1 MNALTVFKA
10 SAGSGK
16 TFTLAIQY
24 IKLLVLASEGGE
36 YARILAVTFTN
47 KATTE
52 MKDRILCQLYG
63 IGQGLPSSNDYYEA
77 LCRSIQSDGIEVPSE
92 EELRSRCRRALHQ
105 ILHDYNRF
113 RVQTI
118 DAFFQSVLRGLAH
131 ELGLTANLQVE
142 IGDKEVLSKAV
153 DRIFDR
159 LQDDEVLLDWVMSLV
174 EDQIMNNQRW
184 DVTNSVKAFGSTIF
198 NEDYLM
204 RGDKL
209 RALLTDDKA
218 LRQVISQIS
227 QLQNQA
233 RSAAIQLGNELAGT
247 LASLSVDYTDFSN
260 GSDLG
265 KLASKLQAGDMT
277 INISNRIHKFANDPL
292 TLVKMSDRRRRPDLI
307 EAADQV
313 ADVLSHIVD
322 TFDKLQYT
330 YNSAYQTQAH
340 IKLLRLLADIDREVT
355 SINSETS
362 RFNLAKTPI
371 LLRRMIGES
380 DAPFIFEKIGAQ
392 LKNVMIDE
400 FQDTSRLQ
408 WQNFRTLLLESFAK
422 GGSNLLV
429 GDVKQS
435 IYRWRGGDWHM
446 LANIEHTV
454 EPAPRIET
462 LDTNYRSFRQV
473 IEFNNEFF
481 LAAVPELDNV
491 SAAEV
496 ALIDEPFSFASAYAD
511 VKQKI
516 PANRTSSGFVRIS
529 VQSAKEFESREA
541 REAAVINDMMQ
552 QIRLLHDSGL
562 PYDKMTILVR
572 FKDEAKTI
580 IEAFSKVNDMPS
592 IVSDE
597 AFYYSSSSA
606 VVALITAL
614 RLLDTPN
621 DPVATYY
628 LMNLCLEVM
637 PLDEQLKELPL
648 YDLLETLYQR
658 LNLDQIPGQD
668 TYVMGFF
675 DAVMDFVHQETS
687 DIRSFLR
694 YWDEKLNQ
702 ESIPAGQVDGIR
714 IITIHKSK
722 GLEFH
727 TVLMPFCT
735 WDFDSDRRAKHKSFI
750 WCTPDEEP
758 YAQLQLVPVT
768 LSKMSTN
775 SIFASPY
782 AREHLYKRLD
792 EFNALYVGFTR
803 ARCNLYAWAVGDG
816 DNLQNPTRTVGDLLA
831 KIYPNGHER
840 GLPVSHAKAE
850 KSTDDN
856 RLIPHRKPTDVTMC
870 SYPLTATFRQSNQSK
885 LFVAQPDNELD
896 DFSLSIS
903 SQEQQYI
910 EIGRLLHS
918 VLQQIETTA
927 DIPHVLDALE
937 REGIISRRQADG
949 SYISVRRNDLEG
961 WLQKGLE
968 QPTVSTWFN
977 GEWHLFTECSIA
989 SIDTISHQPMVKRP
1003 DRVMVSAD
1011 ERRVVVVDF
1020 KFGRPHK
1027 DYEGQVL
1034 EYISLLKQ
1042 MYPNAAVEGYL
1053 WYVYSAKVQPV
1064 LSKRAT
1070 SSRGRSEIDNN
1081 QLTLDF

>member
-24 IKLLVLASEGGE
+24 IKMLVLAPEGGE

-52 MKDRILCQLYG
+52 MKDRILSQLYG
-63 IGQGLPSSNDYYEA
+63 LGHSLPSSYDYYEA
-77 LCRSIQSDGIEVPSE
+77 LCRSIREDGIEVPSE
-92 EELRSRCRRALHQ
+92 EELRRRCRQALHQ

-118 DAFFQSVLRGLAH
+118 DAFFQSILRGLAH

-142 IGDKEVLSKAV
+142 ISDKEVLSKAV

-184 DVTNSVKAFGSTIF
+184 DVTNNVKRFGSTIF

-209 RALLTDDKA
+209 RELLADDEA
-218 LRQVISQIS
+218 LRKIISQIR
-227 QLQNQA
+227 QVHEQA
-233 RSAAIQLGNELAGT
+233 RPAVIQYGNELADT
-247 LASLSVDYTDFSN
+247 IQSLGVDYGDFSN
-260 GSDLG
+260 GDDLE
-265 KLASKLQAGDMT
+265 AFVSKLQDGNM
-277 INISNRIHKFANDPL
+277 SLKFSKRLRDWSTDPL
-292 TLVKMSDRRRRPDLI
+292 TLVRKTDQRRRPELVGI
-307 EAADQV
+307 ADSV
-313 ADVLSHIVD
+313 SDVLARVLAGY
-322 TFDKLQYT
+322 DKWQYI
-330 YNSAYQTQAH
+330 YNSSHQTLAH
-340 IKLLRLLADIDREVT
+340 IKKLRLLVDIDREVT
-355 SINSETS
+355 AINSETS

-446 LANIEHTV
+446 LANIEQTV
-454 EPAPRIET
+454 EPTPRIET
-462 LDTNYRSFRQV
+462 LDTNYRSFRQI

-481 LAAVPELDNV
+481 LAAIPKMDKI

-496 ALIDEPFSFASAYAD
+496 ALANEPFSFAAAYAD
-511 VKQKI
+511 VKQEV
-516 PANRTSSGFVRIS
+516 PANRSAAGFVRIN
-529 VQSAKEFESREA
+529 VQKPKDHNGSEA
-541 REAAVINDMMQ
+541 QVAAIIDDMMA
-552 QIRLLHDSGL
+552 QIRLLHEGGL

-572 FKDEAKTI
+572 YNDDAKPI
-580 IEAFSKVNDMPS
+580 IEAFSKVDDMPP

-597 AFYYSSSSA
+597 AFHFSSSWA

-614 RLLDTPN
+614 RLLD
-621 DPVATYY
+621 DPDNLVAQSY
-628 LMNLCLEVM
+628 LASLRPDAL
-637 PLDEQLKELPL
+637 PLDERLRELPL
-648 YDLLETLYQR
+648 YDLLETLYQQ
-658 LNLDQIPGQD
+658 LALDQLPGQD
-668 TYVMGFF
+668 AYVMSFF
-675 DAVMDFVHQETS
+675 DAILDYVHQETS

-694 YWDEKLNQ
+694 YWDETLCDK
-702 ESIPAGQVDGIR
+702 SIPAGQVDGIR
-714 IITIHKSK
+714 IITIHKAK

-727 TVLMPFCT
+727 TVLMPFCDWT
-735 WDFDSDRRAKHKSFI
+735 FDTDRAGKAQDLL
-750 WCTPDEEP
+750 WCTPTEEP

-768 LSKMSTN
+768 PSTMTTK
-775 SIFASPY
+775 SIFATSY

-792 EFNALYVGFTR
+792 ELNALYVGFTR

-816 DNLQNPTRTVGDLLA
+816 DTLSKPSRTVGDLLA
-831 KIYPNGHER
+831 RIYPEGHVR
-840 GLPVSHAKAE
+840 GIPVSFVKAE
-850 KSTDDN
+850 KVDDDN
-856 RLIPHRKPTDVTMC
+856 RLMPQRTPVDVEMC
-870 SYPLTATFRQSNQSK
+870 SYPLTASFRQSNQSQQ
-885 LFVAQPDNELD
+885 FVAQPDDEPD
-896 DFSLSIS
+896 EFFVSVK
-903 SQEQQYI
+903 SQERLYL
-910 EIGRLLHS
+910 EVGRLLHS
-918 VLQQIETTA
+918 VLQQIETS
-927 DIPHVLDALE
+927 DDFPRVLDALE
-937 REGIISRRQADG
+937 HEGVISRSQADG
-949 SYISVRRNDLEG
+949 SYVSVRRSDLEG
-961 WLQKGLE
+961 WLHQGLK
-968 QPTVSTWFN
+968 QPKVSTWFS
-977 GEWHLFTECSIA
+977 GEWRLFTECSITC
-989 SIDTISHQPMVKRP
+989 IDAQSHQPVVKRP

-1020 KFGRPHK
+1020 KFGRPREE
-1027 DYEGQVL
+1027 YEEQVL
-1034 EYISLLKQ
+1034 EYVSLLKQ
-1042 MYPNAAVEGYL
+1042 MYPNAKVEGYL
-1053 WYVYSAKVQPV
+1053 WFVYSGKVQPV
-1064 LSKRAT
+1064 PSSKT
-1070 SSRGRSEIDNN
+1070 TPSRGGSVKDNN